1 MQFGSLDSP
10 LFLSRT
16 CECVEKPREKL
27 PIRQVSR
34 AFFAEFLVRWGSC
47 KPPRLPC
54 YVFLVLS
61 RVIHVLLTCI
71 SPFGR
76 LICVCAK
83 NFRVQKKRIAH
94 AINLQL
100 PAHGLNARIMIGR
113 GFQDGDQGSRI
124 GNFTS
129 KKSWIAGNIRKD
141 NDAKQS
147 QTDATI
153 SRRWINTFA
162 GEVGRSPRVSRGVLA
177 THSPY
182 TGPQSLHLTPA
193 IAL

>member
-1 MQFGSLDSP
+1 MQPRQVSGCKN
-10 LFLSRT
+10 SR
-16 CECVEKPREKL
+16 
-27 PIRQVSR
+27 IRQVSR
-34 AFFAEFLVRWGSC
+34 TFFADFLVRWGSC

-54 YVFLVLS
+54 YVFLGLS
-61 RVIHVLLTCI
+61 RIIHVLLTCI

-76 LICVCAK
+76 LPCVSAK
-83 NFRVQKKRIAH
+83 IFRVQKKRIAH
-94 AINLQL
+94 AVNAQASGTW
-100 PAHGLNARIMIGR
+100 PNARIMIGR
-113 GFQDGDQGSRI
+113 GFHDGGQGEGKRHFS
-124 GNFTS
+124 S
-129 KKSWIAGNIRKD
+129 KKSWIAGKIRKD

-182 TGPQSLHLTPA
+182 TGPQTLHLTPA